1 MEKVKP
7 FIIGAAAGAVG
18 MVILSKV
25 GMKGAKGLNMTSAL
39 LLGAATGAIVAGG
52 NMVAP
57 KLMGK

>member
-1 MEKVKP
+1 MEKMKP

-18 MVILSKV
+18 MVVLSKV

-39 LLGAATGAIVAGG
+39 LLGAVTGAIVAGG

-57 KLMGK
+57 KLMK